1 MSEIIAS
8 PSVRAKARERGIN
21 LEQRAK
27 QLGRSHLTLD
37 DLSDTVL
44 AGTGCRKSHVRTPS
58 IPPFRTA
65 FRRIQWGARGR
76 KRGQEWPGKIGQ
88 MRARNP

>member
-37 DLSDTVL
+37 DLSDTVP
-44 AGTGCRKSHVRTPS
+44 AGTQTDHGKYWDVDHLQYGPVTTQPTSRFAKWL
-58 IPPFRTA
+58 PP
-65 FRRIQWGARGR
+65 I
-76 KRGQEWPGKIGQ
+76 
-88 MRARNP
+88 

>member
-37 DLSDTVL
+37 DLSDTV
-44 AGTGCRKSHVRTPS
+44 P
-58 IPPFRTA
+58 
-65 FRRIQWGARGR
+65 RGR
-76 KRGQEWPGKIGQ
+76 KQTMGNIG
-88 MRARNP
+88 MSITSNMAP